1 VILSSYSLIVKQV
14 KREAFQHKASP
25 TKAANELGGNN
36 LSGAGEKGWGKCW
49 EGLGGYGSGFWGWV
63 VAVATKSALKYTVL
77 SYKTMDAFKYL
88 LPGAAFICAGLLIP
102 VNAETTYK
110 VNCKADGDAI
120 YINTTGEAILEQR
133 LAKFT
138 PLEAYGRNG
147 QRGIC
152 VLKSDPPGFKWLRCG
167 KNNGNYV
174 IFTQFGGTTVVKP
187 IKAIPNSVQYRGW
200 SGACL
205 VKL

>member
-1 VILSSYSLIVKQV
+1 
-14 KREAFQHKASP
+14 
-25 TKAANELGGNN
+25 
-36 LSGAGEKGWGKCW
+36 
-49 EGLGGYGSGFWGWV
+49 V
-63 VAVATKSALKYTVL
+63 VAVATKSALKYIVL
-77 SYKTMDAFKYL
+77 SYKTMGAFKYL

-152 VLKSDPPGFKWLRCG
+152 VLKSDPPGFKWLRCD